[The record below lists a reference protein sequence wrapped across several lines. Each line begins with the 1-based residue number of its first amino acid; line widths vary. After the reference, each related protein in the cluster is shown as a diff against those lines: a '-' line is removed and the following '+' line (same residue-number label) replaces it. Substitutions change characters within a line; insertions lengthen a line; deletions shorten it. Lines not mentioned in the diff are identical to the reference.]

1 MILPTKFWVNWPFR
15 PKYILKMADM
25 VVILALSYFYLQVV
39 PILPTKFPVDWPSV
53 QEKNVKRDLQ
63 DGCHGSQFGFSIWT
77 ILVTFIWKSMKLRS
91 SNEVSSQLAF
101 SNFELDFENGS
112 YGGHLGFPIGMILAI
127 FFFFF
132 FFFFLCTSCS
142 DVSYRFQSTGL
153 SV

>member
-15 PKYILKMADM
+15 SKYILKMADM

-53 QEKNVKRDLQ
+53 QEKNVKGDLQ

-77 ILVTFIWKSMKLRS
+77 IPVTFIWKSMKLRS

-101 SNFELDFENGS
+101 SNFEIDFENDFS
-112 YGGHLGFPIGMILAI
+112 Y

-132 FFFFLCTSCS
+132 FFFFFYVQVAPMFPI
-142 DVSYRFQSTGL
+142 VSSQLASRFRRRR
-153 SV
+153 